1 MTGRLFFLYSWS
13 QKVLIT
19 SHCIFP
25 GFNCGDSRTREAK
38 GWTWNCIEE
47 GVFLYLPVIY
57 LSYTQ
62 KNIMY
67 REIQWCC
74 YPIIKL
80 QLAHLSF
87 SCFYLSISTTVILR
101 VCLCVCEWIS
111 SVSTTSYVLQHQ
123 SQRFFKFFG
132 IIFSGYFFGF
142 VYGIRST
149 PHWLPLVH
157 ASVMPRK
164 KESSLMKQIIRFL
177 CTSNQRYFCFWS
189 LKELRL
195 CILRIYYSYSDFS
208 WKI

>member
-1 MTGRLFFLYSWS
+1 MSYSTQLQLNGCLKFHTCTIKRYLFWLEKKLENFLSWSCKYYVLGYNWEDVRYVFISFITAYWLTGRLFFLYSWS
-13 QKVLIT
+13 QKILIT

-62 KNIMY
+62 KNVMY
-67 REIQWCC
+67 REIWWCC

-80 QLAHLSF
+80 QLGHLSF

-101 VCLCVCEWIS
+101 VCLCVWEWIS

-123 SQRFFKFFG
+123 SQRFF
-132 IIFSGYFFGF
+132 
-142 VYGIRST
+142 
-149 PHWLPLVH
+149 
-157 ASVMPRK
+157 
-164 KESSLMKQIIRFL
+164 
-177 CTSNQRYFCFWS
+177 
-189 LKELRL
+189 
-195 CILRIYYSYSDFS
+195 
-208 WKI
+208 